1 MYNDNKSPVI
11 GITERGDAGLDLSWS
26 EKLDRVDGAIL
37 ITKNLNEKFRAKVL
51 ETQERK
57 PLIVHATITGWGN
70 TVLEPNVPA
79 YEYSLDMLAK
89 LVRDGFDVNHCVLRI
104 DPIVPTQ
111 PGLELVDRVLTYA
124 SKCPELERM
133 RVRISLL
140 DEYAHVKERLGAKG
154 YASFYG
160 GHRFQPNDR
169 EVADTLALLER
180 WHDTTGL
187 VFETCAEP
195 RLDSPAVRH
204 CGCVGETDLALMGLA
219 LPDGAGINPQNR
231 HGCLCLSCKHELLD
245 CKHRCPHKCLYC
257 YWKD

>member
-1 MYNDNKSPVI
+1 MYNDKMPAI
-11 GITERGDAGLDLSWS
+11 GVTERGDAGLDLSWS
-26 EKLDRVDGAIL
+26 ERLDHVDGAIL
-37 ITKNLNEKFRAKVL
+37 ITKNLNDKFRAKVL

-57 PLIVHATITGWGN
+57 PLIVHATITGWGG

-89 LVRDGFDVNHCVLRI
+89 LVRDGFDKNRCVLRI

-111 PGLELVDRVLTYA
+111 PGLELVDRVLKSA
-124 SKCPELERM
+124 SERPELDGM

-140 DEYAHVKERLGAKG
+140 DEYAHVKERLNAKG

-160 GHRFQPNDR
+160 GRRFQPDDR
-169 EVADTLALLER
+169 EVADTLALLNR
-180 WHDTTGL
+180 WHDETGL

-195 RLDSPAVRH
+195 KLDGPAVRR
-204 CGCVGETDLALMGLA
+204 CGCVGEKDLALMGLTI
-219 LPDGAGINPQNR
+219 PDGAGVNPQNR
-231 HGCLCLSCKHELLD
+231 HGCLCLSCKRELLD
-245 CKHRCPHKCLYC
+245 CRHRCPHKCLYC